1 MSRLESVENE
11 VKQHTAEELRTFRD
25 WFAEFDAN
33 AWDRQFESEVR
44 TALARVLYTIYT
56 CSRDRLEGCLS
67 YDNSGQVRKRRFQAS

>member
-33 AWDRQFESEVR
+33 AWDRQFEADVKTGTLDNLAEI
-44 TALARVLYTIYT
+44 ALDDHA
-56 CSRDRLEGCLS
+56 EGRSTEL
-67 YDNSGQVRKRRFQAS
+67 